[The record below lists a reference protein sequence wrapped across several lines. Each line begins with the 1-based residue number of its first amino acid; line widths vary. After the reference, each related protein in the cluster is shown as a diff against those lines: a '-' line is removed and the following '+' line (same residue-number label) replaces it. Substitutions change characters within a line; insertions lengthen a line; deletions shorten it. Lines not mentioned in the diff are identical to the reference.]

1 MFEFY
6 DKNLDYKTI
15 LEESLIEEKEDSGEW
30 DNNVGKLNTDTQLH
44 EDVAAITR
52 GLIAA
57 PVVLASKAGKL
68 IFPDSAT
75 KMQSSIR
82 DYYKGNWNSQ
92 GAETPFQKKVMTKMM
107 SLIMSDEDTKGDFT
121 NILKDLI
128 VFDKGPD
135 NDMFINPDEKARDNG
150 ETGIDW
156 WAKNNPKELEKEG
169 RKILSIIIGETLG
182 KGSSRLNKNMV
193 EDFRKRITEGSD
205 SARSIH
211 GGSLFADPFSSEAT
225 DKILEHLKPII
236 TSLKVAQLSL
246 NKSKKDGAVSAEES
260 ANLKLIT
267 DKLPNLIKAFN
278 DTIESNY
285 SKSTDKTKL
294 KEYTKK
300 ITDYGSSVV
309 KGIANSISNITKFK
323 QDKLT
328 GEVGTK
334 YSPNQVYPDFDKLAI
349 EGIYTNF
356 PQEFIKLLSDDK
368 LRKKYSDNYSK
379 SMSKKEND
387 PWELLKLTDSELQ
400 QLADSLKT
408 PKSENIIPS
417 DANVNSVTGIN
428 IPKDLEITDEDI
440 EMGDEYDVEQK
451 MVGNELLGILGLI
464 QLYEA
469 EQDQA
474 KKDKLKN
481 DLSIKVEKVKSKI
494 DGINHKY
501 STRISDTLKNFS
513 QKIKTLLVP
522 DDLLTEDGQDQL
534 MKYSVMYN
542 YILLSTLL
550 SITYVDENSN
560 IDPDDLDERFNDFDS
575 LVDTIRES
583 EELTNKGGLTFTPT
597 DVDDTD
603 KIKIDK
609 APINIT
615 TDDLANAGVYNQLNQ
630 IVTSYINDTLKTVL
644 NDSPNIKNDSD
655 IMNKL
660 KKLGNNIDVSLKRLA
675 QINSPLATYLTGKVN
690 NLNKQLLSILSAGP
704 SKVGVLLQSFLN
716 DNERL
721 DKWVDQLQVTLED
734 SKMIT
739 DKDYGTDHN
748 PEA

>member
-1 MFEFY
+1 MFDFN
-6 DKNLDYKTI
+6 DKDLDYKTI

-30 DNNVGKLNTDTQLH
+30 DKNVGKLNTDTQLH

-82 DYYKGNWNSQ
+82 DYYKGNWNSKD
-92 GAETPFQKKVMTKMM
+92 GETPFQKKVMNKMM
-107 SLIMSDEDTKGDFT
+107 SLIMSDENTKDDFI

-128 VFDKGPD
+128 VFEKGPD
-135 NDMFINPDEKARDNG
+135 NEIFINPDEKARENG

-156 WAKNNPKELEKEG
+156 WAKNNPKKLESQG
-169 RKILSIIIGETLG
+169 RKILNIIIGETLG

-205 SARSIH
+205 SARSIN
-211 GGSLFADPFSSEAT
+211 GGSLFSDPYSIEAT
-225 DKILEHLKPII
+225 NKTLEII
-236 TSLKVAQLSL
+236 KSIVASLKVAQLSI
-246 NKSKKDGAVSAEES
+246 NKSKNDGVVSAEES

-267 DKLPNLIKAFN
+267 DKLPNLILTFT

-285 SKSTDKTKL
+285 SKSTDKAKL

-300 ITDYGSSVV
+300 ITDYGTSVI
-309 KGIANSISNITKFK
+309 KGIATSIGNITKVK
-323 QDKLT
+323 QDKLA

-356 PQEFIKLLSDDK
+356 PKEFIKLLNDEK
-368 LRKKYSDNYSK
+368 IKKRYSENYDK
-379 SMSKKEND
+379 SMANKENN
-387 PWELLKLTDSELQ
+387 PWEILKLTDSELQ
-400 QLADSLKT
+400 LLVDSLKT
-408 PKSENIIPS
+408 PTFGNIIPS
-417 DANVNSVTGIN
+417 DENVNSVTRIN
-428 IPKDLEITDEDI
+428 MPKDLEITDEDI
-440 EMGDEYDVEQK
+440 EMGDEYDTEQK
-451 MVGNELLGILGLI
+451 MIGNELLGILGLI
-464 QLYEA
+464 QLYEE
-469 EQDQA
+469 EQDQT
-474 KKDKLKN
+474 KKEKIKN

-513 QKIKTLLVP
+513 QKIKTLLVT
-522 DDLLTEDGQDQL
+522 DDLLTEEGQDQL

-550 SITYVDENSN
+550 SITYVDENTN
-560 IDPDDLDERFNDFDS
+560 IDSDDLDERFSDFDS

-583 EELTNKGGLTFTPT
+583 EELANKGGLTFTPT

-609 APINIT
+609 APIDIT

-630 IVTSYINDTLKTVL
+630 IVTSYINDTLKSIL

-655 IMNKL
+655 IMGKL
-660 KKLGNNIDVSLKRLA
+660 KNLSNNIDVSLKRLA
-675 QINSPLATYLTGKVN
+675 QINSPLATYLTGKVD
-690 NLNKQLLSILSAGP
+690 NLKKQLYSISSASP
-704 SKVGVLLQSFLN
+704 SKVGVLLQPFLN

-721 DKWVDQLQVTLED
+721 DIWIDQLQATLED

-739 DKDYGTDHN
+739 DKEYGDDHN